1 MKVDVGSAAKRSLGK
16 LTASLSFLILAAG
29 CTPANLGE
37 VAPLSPL
44 VESRYQ
50 VVGAAETLKS
60 QFGPTDAEYR
70 VGQLAYVK
78 ATASVNAVIQQLI
91 LSLRSQTQLS
101 NPNTTGAENVY
112 GLEDDIEAAILN
124 SLSFYEFVAESVC
137 NQPANSSFC
146 DEAALL
152 DDTRNFADG
161 LFGST
166 LIGLIPSI
174 SDAIIQQANAQREA
188 DTERRAELILHLE
201 GLLLEPSS
209 EVGNRQDEEFL

>member
-1 MKVDVGSAAKRSLGK
+1 MKIQIWSAARRKVERLAVGLSFLV
-16 LTASLSFLILAAG
+16 LTAS

-50 VVGAAETLKS
+50 VIGAAEALKA
-60 QFGPTDAEYR
+60 QFSPTDSEYR

-78 ATASVNAVIQQLI
+78 AASSVNAVIQQLI

-101 NPNTTGAENVY
+101 DPNATGAAGTY
-112 GLEDDIEAAILN
+112 GLENDIEDAILN
-124 SLSFYEFVAESVC
+124 SLSFYTFVAQSVC
-137 NQPANSSFC
+137 NQPANASFC
-146 DEAALL
+146 EEAELL
-152 DDTRNFADG
+152 SDTRSFGDG

-174 SDAIIQQANAQREA
+174 SNAIIEQADAQREA
-188 DTERRAELILHLE
+188 DAERRAELIIHLE
-201 GLLLEPSS
+201 SLLLEPFS

>member
-1 MKVDVGSAAKRSLGK
+1 MKIKVWSAARKRAK
-16 LTASLSFLILAAG
+16 RLTVGLSFLVLAAS

-50 VVGAAETLKS
+50 VIGAAETLKA
-60 QFGPTDAEYR
+60 QFSPSDSEYM

-78 ATASVNAVIQQLI
+78 AAASVNAVIQQLI

-101 NPNTTGAENVY
+101 NPNPTSADGTY
-112 GLEDDIEAAILN
+112 GLENDIEDAILN
-124 SLSFYEFVAESVC
+124 SLSFYEFVAQSVC

-146 DEAALL
+146 EEAELL
-152 DDTRNFADG
+152 SDTRSFADG

-174 SDAIIQQANAQREA
+174 SDAIIEQANAQREA
-188 DTERRAELILHLE
+188 DAERRAELIIHLE
-201 GLLLEPSS
+201 SLLLEPFS
-209 EVGNRQDEEFL
+209 EVGSDLAPEP